1 MSSVAADRLQS
12 EAVSFCSDLI
22 RINTSN
28 PTHPESEAAA
38 YVESALLE
46 AGITCERFEPA
57 PGRVSLVARIAGREG
72 SLPPLLIHTHLD
84 TVPADPDDWT
94 VDPFAGLVQDG
105 YVWGRGAVDMKG
117 MVGAVIAVARELAR
131 SGRPPRRDLILA
143 FFADEEAG
151 GEWGA
156 GYVTR
161 TRPDLFA
168 RCEDAIGE
176 VGGFS
181 YHVSAEQRC
190 YLVSTAEKGVLWAR
204 LHATGRPGHGSMI
217 NDDNAVSAVC
227 DGVSRIARHEFAES
241 ATPTVQMF
249 LDGVADLLGLSGEPR
264 DALLDKLGPLSRM
277 IRASLR
283 DTLNP
288 TTITGGYKVNVIPG
302 RASATVDGRFLPGH
316 EQALR
321 EALHELAG
329 DRLTVEELFA
339 GAAVESPWE
348 VPLVDAISRAL
359 RREDNTA
366 MVLPYMGTAFTDA
379 KWLSALGIRCYG
391 FCPLLLPD
399 DLDFTALFHGPD
411 ERVPVAAL
419 EFCASVLHHLIDDY

>member
-46 AGITCERFEPA
+46 AGIACERFEPA

-72 SLPPLLIHTHLD
+72 SLAPLLIHTHLD

-94 VDPFAGLVQDG
+94 VDPFAGLIQDG

-131 SGRPPRRDLILA
+131 SGRPPRRDLVLA

-151 GEWGA
+151 GESGA
-156 GYVTR
+156 GYVTH

-181 YHVSAEQRC
+181 YRVSAEQRC

-227 DGVSRIARHEFAES
+227 DGVSRIAGHDFAEI

-249 LDGVADLLGLSGEPR
+249 LDGVAGLLGLSGEPR

-379 KWLSALGIRCYG
+379 KWLSTLGIRCYG

-419 EFCASVLHHLIDDY
+419 EFCASVLHHLFDDY